1 MSELC
6 VRKTKR
12 KGFRAARYADGYQHW
27 VEWQVRHG
35 RRVLSRHE
43 TQEEAQAELERRQGE
58 TS

>member
-1 MSELC
+1 MKELY
-6 VRKTKR
+6 VRKTPR
-12 KGFRAARYADGYQHW
+12 KGFRGTYADGYQHW
-27 VEWQVRHG
+27 IEWQVRHG